1 MEEFDLFEE
10 EPNSYVDVKMIYEF
24 MSSTCETIYKS
35 KGVKQLVE
43 YPDNFKFDLVIY
55 DFTMT
60 PCILGVLPKFKNPPL
75 IGISAFSNPPYTAD
89 IAGGDRLG
97 LRVKPY
103 FSLYYDKDMN
113 IFQRL
118 NNGFLNFFD
127 AL

>member
-1 MEEFDLFEE
+1 
-10 EPNSYVDVKMIYEF
+10 
-24 MSSTCETIYKS
+24 MSATCDTIYKS
-35 KGVKQLVE
+35 EGVKQLLN
-43 YPDNFKFDLVIY
+43 YPDNFKFNLAIY

-60 PCILGVLPKFKNPPL
+60 PCILGLLPKFKYPPL
-75 IGISAFSNPPYTAD
+75 VGISAFSNPPYTAD
-89 IAGGDRLG
+89 IVGGDRLG